1 MALPCCCSS
10 SFSSYSSAA
19 AARSASSQA
28 APRLQ
33 LVGGGSGAA
42 TAPCRRLLEASLLT
56 LGRPSVRPMLAT
68 PRRVPAAASAAV
80 RVAAAPPATAGHLQ
94 WQQQLLQLIAKAAAA
109 LSLAAAMAW
118 SLAAPAWAARSG
130 GRMGGSAFGGGG
142 RFSGSG
148 FGGSGSGG
156 GMSAFG
162 GGSPFG
168 RSGAYRSS
176 YSSGALGGG
185 FGSGYMHGGAPA
197 VGSVRVNSFFLSPF
211 GGSPPPPPPAQPRCP
226 NGVPKANG
234 PAVVDCVLLHSHPP
248 PPCFHAGYGM
258 GYPMVGGFGGGGS
271 LLSLMFWGAFALI
284 MVQVGGGDHGALRS
298 HSTPTRNGLNSTS
311 LCSNK

>member
-109 LSLAAAMAW
+109 LSLAAAMAL

-148 FGGSGSGG
+148 FGGSGS
-156 GMSAFG
+156 
-162 GGSPFG
+162 
-168 RSGAYRSS
+168 
-176 YSSGALGGG
+176 
-185 FGSGYMHGGAPA
+185 
-197 VGSVRVNSFFLSPF
+197 
-211 GGSPPPPPPAQPRCP
+211 
-226 NGVPKANG
+226 
-234 PAVVDCVLLHSHPP
+234 
-248 PPCFHAGYGM
+248 
-258 GYPMVGGFGGGGS
+258 GGGS